1 MEKQMSGGHFNG
13 NRYIYYQVDNFADE
27 LEKEILNNTKPDEW
41 GYIRDMS
48 EETLAYLKPKV
59 EEIRK
64 LAKIMKEIDYLYSGD
79 HGEDSF
85 MNIIK
90 RIENG

>member
-1 MEKQMSGGHFNG
+1 MSGGHFNG